1 MKTYITYVWSYCKH
15 LIPQYKKIHSSKN
28 LWIWGWGGGVCV
40 YAQSCLALCSPM
52 DCGCSA
58 HEISRQEYWNKLS
71 FPTPGNLS
79 VSGVKSS
86 SLLSPAW
93 ADGFFTTAPPE
104 GSLRL
109 VIRCVLCSVAQSS
122 PTLCDPTDYSPLG
135 PSVHGI
141 LHSIWVD
148 YHALLQGIFPTRD
161 QTQVSHRAGRFLT
174 IWVTREAW

>member
-1 MKTYITYVWSYCKH
+1 MFTTVSRCELPLFVIWKCVLQWIKYFFFRSFIERLKWR
-15 LIPQYKKIHSSKN
+15 LISPMCGHIVSILFHNTRRFVHSKISAFV
-28 LWIWGWGGGVCV
+28 GGRECV

-58 HEISRQEYWNKLS
+58 HEISRQEYWNKLP

-104 GSLRL
+104 GLKSL
-109 VIRCVLCSVAQSS
+109 
-122 PTLCDPTDYSPLG
+122 YG
-135 PSVHGI
+135 
-141 LHSIWVD
+141 W
-148 YHALLQGIFPTRD
+148 
-161 QTQVSHRAGRFLT
+161 
-174 IWVTREAW
+174 